1 MELTQEQ
8 KERIKQNRDRAL
20 EIQRQRKILQL
31 SSAVDEDSSSNAT
44 IASATKRG
52 LGTNLDN
59 NGSNRKRMKD
69 EKLAASSL
77 KGVERVDTFGG
88 NVNVGSTNGAE
99 NDNDEMYHTVEIE
112 AFEENA
118 SEYVTKQ
125 EAMKVYC
132 LPLGTL
138 DVCRN
143 CISKPNPK
151 HATWSNMKLYLRKEI
166 RYRAHQRYGGMVG
179 LIEERNRRN
188 QVRLQK
194 DMEQS
199 KDIFK

>member
-1 MELTQEQ
+1 MELTPEQ
-8 KERIKQNRDRAL
+8 KERIQQNRERAL
-20 EIQRQRKILQL
+20 EIQRQRQRLQL
-31 SSAVDEDSSSNAT
+31 TSTDVNAKDNSNNNSTTIHSPTKHGLDANHNANESNVKRMKQESSAVLMVDGIRNSSKESTEKDED
-44 IASATKRG
+44 
-52 LGTNLDN
+52 
-59 NGSNRKRMKD
+59 
-69 EKLAASSL
+69 
-77 KGVERVDTFGG
+77 VDDT
-88 NVNVGSTNGAE
+88 AK
-99 NDNDEMYHTVEIE
+99 YHTDEIE

-125 EAMKVYC
+125 EAMRVYC

-138 DVCRN
+138 DVCQN
-143 CISKPNPK
+143 CITKPNPK

-166 RYRAHQRYGGMVG
+166 RYRAHQRYGGMMG

-188 QVRLQK
+188 QARLQK

>member
-8 KERIKQNRDRAL
+8 KERIKQNRERAL
-20 EIQRQRKILQL
+20 EIQRQRKLL
-31 SSAVDEDSSSNAT
+31 ELTSAVDEDKHNINRTSGSSTKHGLDANNDSNE
-44 IASATKRG
+44 SSTKRIRDDKSKV
-52 LGTNLDN
+52 TP
-59 NGSNRKRMKD
+59 NRKVSSDSDVGGVNSDGQHDVMD
-69 EKLAASSL
+69 DSEKYQT
-77 KGVERVDTFGG
+77 D
-88 NVNVGSTNGAE
+88 
-99 NDNDEMYHTVEIE
+99 EIE

-118 SEYVTKQ
+118 SEYITKQ

-132 LPLGTL
+132 LPQGTL

-143 CISKPNPK
+143 CITKPNPK
-151 HATWSNMKLYLRKEI
+151 HATWSDMKLYLRKEI

-179 LIEERNRRN
+179 LMEERNRRN
-188 QVRLQK
+188 RARLQR

>member
-8 KERIKQNRDRAL
+8 KERIKQNRERAL

-31 SSAVDEDSSSNAT
+31 TSAVDEDSRSNVT
-44 IASATKRG
+44 NASVTKRG
-52 LGTNLDN
+52 LDTTIN
-59 NGSNRKRMKD
+59 NNESNMKRLKD
-69 EKLAASSL
+69 EKLAASTFNGIES
-77 KGVERVDTFGG
+77 VDTFGG
-88 NVNVGSTNGAE
+88 TVNVDSAE
-99 NDNDEMYHTVEIE
+99 NDNDDKYHTVEIE

-166 RYRAHQRYGGMVG
+166 RYRAHQRFGGMVG